1 MAPPYRYVARMLTYA
16 DVCRRMLTY
25 ADVCPPTDPSDD
37 GFFEER
43 AAEEAGS
50 CNSAH
55 SCNSAKL
62 QTYLLDAEEDRCALS

>member
-1 MAPPYRYVARMLTYA
+1 MP
-16 DVCRRMLTY
+16 TY